1 MSSSDIRESIRYGLE
16 KRGCDPDD
24 EEAWVTEGWEIA
36 GGYDNSDYGGD
47 PEWFAE
53 HLSTYGDRED
63 IASQLWDFVSGRE
76 HEFDSVTPS
85 LSPEE
90 IVHDL
95 IAQGGAPYYT
105 IFENNDTWFL
115 LDARLD

>member
-1 MSSSDIRESIRYGLE
+1 MSSSDIRDKIRYGLE

-36 GGYDNSDYGGD
+36 GGYDNSDYGGN

-63 IASQLWDFVSGRE
+63 TANQLLDFVSGRE
-76 HEFDSVTPS
+76 HEFDSTAS
-85 LSPEE
+85 DISPEE
-90 IVHDL
+90 IVQEL
-95 IAQGGAPYYT
+95 IDQGGTPYYT
-105 IFENNDTWFL
+105 IFEHNDMWFL

>member
-63 IASQLWDFVSGRE
+63 IANQLWDFVSGRE
-76 HEFDSVTPS
+76 HEFDSVTPR